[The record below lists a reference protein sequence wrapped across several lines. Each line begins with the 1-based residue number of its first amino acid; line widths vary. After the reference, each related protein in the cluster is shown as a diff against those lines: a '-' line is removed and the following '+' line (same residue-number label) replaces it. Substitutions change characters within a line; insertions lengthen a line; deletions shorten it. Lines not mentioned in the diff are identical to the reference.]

1 MWEWWRKNRPLLLG
15 GVLLLT
21 ALLWYSVSLRQQ
33 DETSFV
39 EGLVLRATGP
49 VQAAFD
55 RVILGIADI
64 WGHYLYLVDTAEDN
78 RRLVEENRTLRAV
91 LTQSDEVRL
100 ENARLRLLLDFKE
113 AQEMATLPARVIAE
127 DASSWFRTVMIDKG
141 SDHGV
146 TEGLPVVV
154 AEGVVGRVVRSS
166 PRFSRVLLITDA
178 SSAVTSLLQDNRAR
192 GVCRGQGDQMVFDFV
207 LRQEEVNIGDRVVTS
222 GMGGVFPKGLVVGS
236 VESVDRMD
244 FGLFQ
249 SIEVTPAVDFSH
261 LEEVL
266 EEVLVLLR
274 SPQ

>member
-15 GVLLLT
+15 GVLLLA
-21 ALLWYSVSLRQQ
+21 ALLWYSVNLRQQ
-33 DETSFV
+33 DETNFMES
-39 EGLVLRATGP
+39 LVLRATGP

-55 RVILGIADI
+55 RVIMGIADI
-64 WGHYLYLVDTAEDN
+64 WGHYLHLVDTAQDN
-78 RRLVEENRTLRAV
+78 RTLVEENRTLRAL

-100 ENARLRLLLDFKE
+100 ENARLRLLLEFKE

-127 DASSWFRTVMIDKG
+127 DASSWFRTIMIDKG
-141 SDHGV
+141 SNNGV
-146 TEGLPVVV
+146 VEGAPVVV

-178 SSAVTSLLQDNRAR
+178 SSAIASLLQDNRAR
-192 GVCRGQGDQMVFDFV
+192 GVCRGQGEQLVFDFV
-207 LRQEEVNIGDRVVTS
+207 LRQEGVNVGDRVVTS

-236 VESVDRMD
+236 VASVGRQD

-249 SIEVTPAVDFSH
+249 SITVTPAVDFSH

-266 EEVLVLLR
+266 VLLR